1 MDKIVE
7 GFLRRNLPDYVN
19 KFNVTLIDSDNEKFT
34 LTAKHL
40 KYKFGK
46 NSVNLSFYGV
56 KDMKNMFIPVIKTLY
71 HWQKNYLKFIK
82 IGRGNL

>member
-40 KYKFGK
+40 KYKFGRKLGEFEFLWCNRYEEYVYPDDK
-46 NSVNLSFYGV
+46 NAVPLAKELFEI
-56 KDMKNMFIPVIKTLY
+56 DKNR
-71 HWQKNYLKFIK
+71 Q
-82 IGRGNL
+82 R